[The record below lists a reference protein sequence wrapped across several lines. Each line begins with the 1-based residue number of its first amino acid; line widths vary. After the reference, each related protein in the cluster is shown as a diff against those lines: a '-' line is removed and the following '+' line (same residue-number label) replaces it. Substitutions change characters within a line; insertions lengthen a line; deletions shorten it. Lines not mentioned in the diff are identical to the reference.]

1 MTSSIAVI
9 KEHIEIVEGAGGPK
23 ARIIGSRIRV
33 QDIVIWHEKL
43 GEPVDVILDQ
53 FPDLT
58 AADVYA
64 ALAYYWDHRAEIEHE
79 IAASKAYVERM
90 RASAP
95 RDPDAVTQGAQRGE
109 SHGSA

>member
-1 MTSSIAVI
+1 MTTATPVI

-64 ALAYYWDHRAEIEHE
+64 ARAYYWDHRSEIEHGLAE
-79 IAASKAYVERM
+79 SKAYVERM
-90 RASAP
+90 RASVQH
-95 RDPDAVTQGAQRGE
+95 DPETVTQDFHRGE
-109 SHGSA
+109 SHISA

>member
-1 MTSSIAVI
+1 MTAYASVI

-23 ARIIGSRIRV
+23 ARIVGSRIRV

-64 ALAYYWDHRAEIEHE
+64 ALAYYWDHRDEIEQR
-79 IAASKAYVERM
+79 IADSKAFVDDM
-90 RASAP
+90 RQSAQHG
-95 RDPDAVTQGAQRGE
+95 RQAAQKDSERGE
-109 SHGSA
+109 PHVSA